1 LKDFVDDVILFIYHK
16 HVSDLRLNRGE
27 EIHAILSKKKSG
39 LLFKNLRTTLAF
51 R

>member
-27 EIHAILSKKKSG
+27 EIHAMLSKKK
-39 LLFKNLRTTLAF
+39 NWIIV
-51 R
+51 